1 MKLPDI
7 DYIRPATLKEAI
19 GILTAHGEAAKLI
32 AGGQSLMPMLAFR
45 LLAPALLIDIGRLPE
60 LKTIDIT
67 DTGIRLGA
75 LTTWHAIERHPT
87 LKTEHPLLCAAIAH
101 VAHYQIRNRGTVGGS
116 LAHCDP
122 AAEFPAIVR
131 TCGAQIVVANAQ
143 GERVIDADDFCL
155 GPMTTALEPDDIIV
169 QIRFPRWPKT
179 RRWGFEEFSR
189 RRGDFAVAAAA
200 VFYDVDDAGRMHDA
214 HIGIIGDADGA
225 RRLTEVEALLNGHTL
240 DRTLAHKAR
249 RLAEETAQP
258 SEDIHAPASY
268 RRALIGVMVERA
280 LAASAGIPLSAAA
293 A

>member
-7 DYIRPATLKEAI
+7 DYIRPTTLKEAI
-19 GILTAHGEAAKLI
+19 DILAANAEAAKLI

-45 LLAPALLIDIGRLPE
+45 LLAPTLLIDIGRLSDLNKLE
-60 LKTIDIT
+60 IT
-67 DTGIRLGA
+67 DDGIRLGA

-87 LKTEHPLLCAAIAH
+87 LKTEHPLLSAAIAH

-131 TCGAQIVVANAQ
+131 TCGAEIVIASQQ
-143 GERVIDADDFCL
+143 GERVIKAADFFL
-155 GPMTTALEPDDIIV
+155 GPMTTALAADDIIV

-179 RRWGFEEFSR
+179 RRWGFEEFAR

-200 VFYDVDDAGRMHDA
+200 IFYDLDNDGCMLDP
-214 HIGIIGDADGA
+214 HIGIIGEPDGA
-225 RRLTEVEALLNGHTL
+225 RRLSEVEDLLNGQTI
-240 DRTLAHKAR
+240 DRALLRKAR
-249 RLAEETAQP
+249 GLTEETAQP
-258 SEDIHAPASY
+258 AEDIHAPARY

-280 LAASAGIPLSAAA
+280 LAASAGLQLSAAA